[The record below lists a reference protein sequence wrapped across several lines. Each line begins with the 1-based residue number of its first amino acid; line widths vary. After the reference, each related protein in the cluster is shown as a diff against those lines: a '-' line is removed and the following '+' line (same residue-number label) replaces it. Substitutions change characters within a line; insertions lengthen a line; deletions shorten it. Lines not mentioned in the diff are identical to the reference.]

1 MTGNRRRRSQRGLT
15 WLVGTL
21 ATVVAVVAATR
32 LVAPASGDIAAR
44 QLRHRGRQPLTA
56 EQRRLR
62 GKYLEQK
69 QGLRFGVPP
78 HALRRAVEEMRRM
91 EAQIK
96 SRALPAA
103 PPPLTWN
110 FIGPQPMLGEVANF
124 GGVLLGGP
132 IANATGRI
140 TALAV
145 DPRTPGLIFVGA
157 ATGGVWMS
165 TDGGMNFVSIG
176 DSLPTQSV
184 GAIALDAVNT
194 NPTTVYV
201 GTGERNGSGDSLYG
215 MGIYKTTDLGA
226 SWESVDNGLFDD
238 LSISALVVVSTD
250 NSTGQMPPEALNPP
264 ALVATVG
271 YGGSSGRGGSY
282 QLASS
287 GPLGFQQNS
296 GIWAS
301 LDGGE
306 SWNLQTGCEPWV
318 GYGGGTYCAICVE
331 AGSTDSSCGADD
343 VVVDPYNVNNVYV
356 SVHGDDVYFTHNFFQ
371 WGLEGAAQFPTTLA
385 AARYGAPL
393 FSEAG
398 PGFFPTD
405 LHQVGRVTL
414 AIGPPEG
421 DGAGNCPAHR
431 NDYQPT
437 NYDCGAVYAMVGA
450 PDNAP
455 NRGNEYVGF
464 FKSTDGGESWQSLQV
479 PQVTLVPTAPSGQPT
494 PPPVILEGTDVT
506 NYSQSTYDQALAA
519 LPNPGSLL
527 FGGVGIYLSN
537 DSGNS
542 WSSQISAGGTH
553 ADQHA
558 IALDPFSASGRA
570 YVGNDGGLYSLEIV
584 SGIFTPLNSTLPV
597 GQIQGI
603 APHPSNSNRMLAG
616 FQDNATQLYAG
627 PAGWNVVDQSG
638 DAGFVLFDQ
647 MNPSFAY
654 EASPPDDGGF
664 PFLERSTD
672 GGMTWDPSPTTAI
685 QTAGLLPNT
694 SAFYPPLAVDP
705 AVSQRVFFGA
715 HTVFVSTDGMLTWQ
729 PQTLQDL
736 TAKGCPDGT
745 CALVDLEFAP
755 SDDTHAVA
763 LAEGNGVLSF
773 RVYVTDE
780 ANCPDQPTCPE
791 PPPVPP
797 ALPSARWVNV
807 TGNLPIETAAT
818 QATGIAIDPHDSRII
833 YLSLSG
839 FAAATGAPGHIY
851 KSRDFGNTWV
861 RADGGIPDVPV
872 LRVLVEKLD
881 TTGQTLYAGTDIG
894 VFQSTDGGGSW
905 IPFNQ
910 GVIPNVPVFDLEE
923 NNLGVVF
930 AGTHGRGA
938 FKLGNPTSTPTP
950 STSVTPTP
958 TSTPTPVSAISTPT
972 STPTPTDTPTPTPVP
987 TPTDTPNGAATPATV
1002 TPVPEPTPTPAPVN
1016 DVTITVSGIP
1026 DATPGETL
1034 TLGCATGANYDSV
1047 DEMLNSVTIG
1057 IGDPLLFS
1065 CVQLT
1070 VTIAGSPHSVS
1081 ICPPTS
1087 AEAVFNFSPALDIP
1101 PNTEATL
1108 CLDVTISMD
1117 PI

>member
-1 MTGNRRRRSQRGLT
+1 
-15 WLVGTL
+15 
-21 ATVVAVVAATR
+21 
-32 LVAPASGDIAAR
+32 
-44 QLRHRGRQPLTA
+44 
-56 EQRRLR
+56 
-62 GKYLEQK
+62 
-69 QGLRFGVPP
+69 
-78 HALRRAVEEMRRM
+78 M
-91 EAQIK
+91 EAQTK
-96 SRALPAA
+96 SRALVAGPA
-103 PPPLTWN
+103 LTWT
-110 FIGPQPMLGEVANF
+110 FIGPQPMLGEGANF
-124 GGVLLGGP
+124 DGVLLGGP
-132 IANATGRI
+132 IANVTGRI

-145 DPRTPGLIFVGA
+145 DPRTPGLVFVGA

-165 TDGGMNFVSIG
+165 ADGGASFVSIG
-176 DSLPTQSV
+176 DNLPTQAI

-201 GTGERNGSGDSLYG
+201 GTGEDNSSGDSLYG
-215 MGIYKTTDLGA
+215 MGIYKTADLGA
-226 SWESVDNGLFDD
+226 TWDRVDDGLFDD
-238 LSISALVVVSTD
+238 LSISALAVVATD
-250 NSTGQMPPEALNPP
+250 NSSGQKPPPALNPP

-271 YGGSSGRGGSY
+271 FGESSSRGYATVLTSAG
-282 QLASS
+282 QFGA
-287 GPLGFQQNS
+287 QQNTGVWFS
-296 GIWAS
+296 T
-301 LDGGE
+301 DGGE
-306 SWNLQTGCEPWV
+306 SWTRQEGCLTV
-318 GYGGGTYCAICVE
+318 TTFAGGLICSVCRE
-331 AGSTDSSCGADD
+331 LGSPDSACPADD
-343 VVVDPYNVNNVYV
+343 VVVDPYNVSNVYV
-356 SVHGDDVYFTHNFFQ
+356 SVHGDDVYFTHSFFNFGFQ
-371 WGLEGAAQFPTTLA
+371 PAQFPTTLA

-393 FSEAG
+393 FSGTG
-398 PGFFPTD
+398 PGFFPAD
-405 LHQVGRVTL
+405 VNQVGRVTL

-421 DGAGNCPAHR
+421 VGAGNCPAHR
-431 NDYQPT
+431 YDYATT

-450 PDNAP
+450 PNNAP
-455 NRGNEYVGF
+455 NLGEEYIGF

-479 PQVTLVPTAPSGQPT
+479 PQVTLLPPAPSGQP
-494 PPPVILEGTDVT
+494 PLPPVILDGTDPAPT
-506 NYSQSTYDQALAA
+506 NHSQAFYDQALAA
-519 LPNPGSLL
+519 LSNPGSLL

-542 WSSQISAGGTH
+542 WSAQISGGGVH

-558 IALDPFSASGRA
+558 IAPDPFATGRA
-570 YVGNDGGLYSLEIV
+570 YVGNDGGLYSLDIA
-584 SGIFTPLNSTLPV
+584 SGIYTPLNATLGV

-603 APHPSNSNRMLAG
+603 GPHPSDSNRMLAG

-627 PAGWNVVDQSG
+627 SAGWNVVLESG
-638 DAGFVLFDQ
+638 DTGFALFDQ
-647 MNPSFAY
+647 VNPSFAY
-654 EASPPDDGGF
+654 EASPGDPMKF
-664 PFLERSTD
+664 PFLARSGD
-672 GGMTWDPSPTTAI
+672 GGMTWDTSPTNAI
-685 QTAGLLPNT
+685 QAAGLLPNT

-729 PQTLQDL
+729 QQTQQDL
-736 TAKGCPDGT
+736 TGKCGDGTCACKDGT

-763 LAEGNGVLSF
+763 LAAAGGAVSF

-780 ANCPDQPTCPE
+780 ANCPDQPTCPV
-791 PPPVPP
+791 PTPVPP
-797 ALPSARWVNV
+797 ALPGALWVNV

-818 QATGIAIDPHDSRII
+818 QATGIAIDPHNFRIL

-839 FAAATGAPGHIY
+839 FTAATGVPGHIY
-851 KSRDFGNTWV
+851 KSRDFGATWA
-861 RADGGIPDVPV
+861 RADGGLPDVPV

-923 NNLGVVF
+923 NNVGVIF

-938 FKLGNPTSTPTP
+938 FKLGNPILTPTST
-950 STSVTPTP
+950 TSVTLTP
-958 TSTPTPVSAISTPT
+958 TSTPTPTASVTPT
-972 STPTPTDTPTPTPVP
+972 PSSTPTPTDTPTPTPVP

-1002 TPVPEPTPTPAPVN
+1002 TPVPEATPTSTSTPEPVN
-1016 DVTITVSGIP
+1016 DVTITLSGIP

-1047 DEMLNSVTIG
+1047 DETLNSVTIG
-1057 IGDPLLFS
+1057 IGDPMLFS

-1101 PNTEATL
+1101 PNTQATL
-1108 CLDVTISMD
+1108 CLDVTISMN